1 MAETEDIPFKVIVIG
16 GGITGL
22 SAAWYLQ
29 TLSDLPI
36 EVTLIE
42 AGPVLGGKMITKTIA
57 AEGGDLIIDAGPE
70 SFVTRK
76 PEAWEL
82 AVELGLADEIIN
94 PGSETRNMYVLDSGQ
109 PKKIPLSP
117 PAFITSDL
125 LTTKGKLRML
135 IEPIIPP
142 RLDGEDESLASFVTR
157 RLGREALDK
166 MIGPVLAG
174 IYNTNPETQS
184 ILTTSPVMREMES
197 DHGGLFKGALAR
209 MLARRKADPD
219 ETRPPQFITFES
231 GAQAMVDAL
240 ETQLTAKVLT
250 GTQATGLT
258 RNGSGYFVELFNQP
272 PIKADAVILATPANQ
287 ASELLF
293 RIDEEAAAML
303 SKIKHENIGTA
314 TLAYHSE
321 ELDLPYEIN
330 GLMIPRR
337 EERRIDAI
345 TWTSNKPMTRG
356 PEGLEIIRV
365 FYGGGD
371 PSVVTMEEDEIIAVI
386 REELKDILG
395 IEASPAHMAVFGWP
409 DSFPQA
415 FVGHLDLVDE
425 IDSML
430 PEGIYTAGSS
440 YRGIGVPDCIRQGKA
455 AALKVIDSLN
465 TD

>member
-1 MAETEDIPFKVIVIG
+1 MPKTGETPYKVIVIG

-29 TLSDLPI
+29 TLSEGQI
-36 EVTLIE
+36 EITVIE
-42 AGPVLGGKMITKTIA
+42 ANPYLGGKMITKKITV
-57 AEGGDLIIDAGPE
+57 EDGDLIIDAGPE

-82 AVELGLADEIIN
+82 AVELGLKDEIIN
-94 PGSETRNMYVLDSGQ
+94 PGSETRNMYVLDSGK

-125 LTTKGKLRML
+125 LSTKGKLRMM

-142 RLDGEDESLASFVTR
+142 RMDGKDESLTSFVTR
-157 RLGREALDK
+157 RLGQEALDK

-174 IYNTNPETQS
+174 IYNTNPDTQS

-197 DHGGLFKGALAR
+197 EHGGLFKGAFNR

-219 ETRPPQFITFES
+219 VQRPPQFITFES

-240 ETQLTAKVLT
+240 ETQLEAKILT
-250 GTQATGLT
+250 NTQATGLT
-258 RNGSGYFVELFNQP
+258 RNGSRYFVELFNQP
-272 PIKADAVILATPANQ
+272 PLKANAVILTTPANQ
-287 ASELLF
+287 ASKLLF
-293 RIDEEAAAML
+293 RIDEEAAGML
-303 SKIKHENIGTA
+303 GKIKHENIGTA
-314 TLAYHSE
+314 TLAYKRAD
-321 ELDLPYEIN
+321 LNLPYEIN

-337 EERRIDAI
+337 EKRRIDAI

-356 PEGLEIIRV
+356 PEDYDILRV
-365 FYGGGD
+365 FFGGGG
-371 PSVVTMEEDEIIAVI
+371 PSVVTMNDDEIIGVI
-386 REELKDILG
+386 RSELKEILG
-395 IEASPAHMAVFGWP
+395 IEAAPVETAVFGWP

-415 FVGHLDLVDE
+415 FVGHLDLVDKIE
-425 IDSML
+425 TML
-430 PEGIYTAGSS
+430 PEGIFTAGSS

-455 AALKVIDSLN
+455 AAQKVIDKLN
-465 TD
+465 HQ